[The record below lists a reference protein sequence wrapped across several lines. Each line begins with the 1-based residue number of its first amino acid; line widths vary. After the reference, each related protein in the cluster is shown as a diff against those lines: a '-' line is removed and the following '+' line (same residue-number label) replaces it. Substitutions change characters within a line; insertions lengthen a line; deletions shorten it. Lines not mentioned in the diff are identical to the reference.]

1 MNPTKPQ
8 VKVNVQQNLGKKKNP
23 HTYFSELNIH
33 GSIIIT
39 RTNKQ
44 KINLFVIVFK
54 PS

>member
-8 VKVNVQQNLGKKKNP
+8 VNVQQNLGKKNP